1 LVVAERQE
9 DGDMNLKRIMQ
20 HLSAGRASV
29 RRAFPSRA
37 LDAIERAIRET
48 EAQHDGQI
56 RFVVEAALEW
66 SPLLAGQSAR
76 ERAIEVF
83 SELRVWDTEHNN
95 GVLIYLLLADRD
107 VEIVADR
114 GIHAKLGAEIW
125 ETICREMEAA
135 FRNGQFEAGV
145 LAGIR
150 AVCKHLAHHFP
161 ARSGKPNEMPDSPVV
176 L

>member
-1 LVVAERQE
+1 
-9 DGDMNLKRIMQ
+9 MNLKRIMQ
-20 HLSAGRASV
+20 HLSSGRTAV
-29 RRAFPSRA
+29 RRVFPSRT
-37 LDAIERAIRET
+37 LEVIERTIRET
-48 EAQHDGQI
+48 EAQYDGQI
-56 RFVVEAALEW
+56 RFVVEAALD
-66 SPLLAGQSAR
+66 SAPLLAGQSAR
-76 ERAIEVF
+76 ERALEVF

-125 ETICREMEAA
+125 EAICREMEAA

-150 AVCKHLAHHFP
+150 AVGERLVCHFP
-161 ARSGKPNEMPDSPVV
+161 VQGGKLNEMPDRPVV

>member
-1 LVVAERQE
+1 
-9 DGDMNLKRIMQ
+9 MNLKRIMR
-20 HLSAGRASV
+20 HLSSGRAAV
-29 RRAFPSRA
+29 RRAFPQRA
-37 LDAIERAIRET
+37 LDAVELAIRET
-48 EAQHDGQI
+48 ETRHDGQI
-56 RFVVEAALEW
+56 RFAVEAALDL
-66 SPLLAGQSAR
+66 SPLLGGQPAR

-114 GIHAKLGAEIW
+114 GIHVRLGAETW
-125 ETICREMEAA
+125 EAICREVEAA

-145 LAGIR
+145 LAGIH
-150 AVCKHLAHHFP
+150 AVGEHLARHFP
-161 ARSGKPNEMPDSPVV
+161 ARGDKSNEMPDRPVV

>member
-1 LVVAERQE
+1 M
-9 DGDMNLKRIMQ
+9 GLKRIMQ
-20 HLSAGRASV
+20 HLSSRRTAV
-29 RRAFPSRA
+29 RRVFPSRT
-37 LDAIERAIRET
+37 LEAIERTIRET

-56 RFVVEAALEW
+56 RFVVEAALD
-66 SPLLAGQSAR
+66 SAPLLAGQSAR

-114 GIHAKLGAEIW
+114 GIHVKLGTEIW
-125 ETICREMEAA
+125 EAICREMEAA
-135 FRNGQFEAGV
+135 FRNGQFEAGA

-150 AVCKHLAHHFP
+150 AVGEHLARHFP
-161 ARSGKPNEMPDSPVV
+161 VQGGKLNEMPDRPVV

>member
-1 LVVAERQE
+1 
-9 DGDMNLKRIMQ
+9 MTLKRIMR
-20 HLSAGRASV
+20 HLSSGRAAV
-29 RRAFPSRA
+29 RRAFPPRA
-37 LDAIERAIRET
+37 LDAIERAIRATET
-48 EAQHDGQI
+48 RHDGQI
-56 RFVVEAALEW
+56 RFAVEAALDLA
-66 SPLLAGQSAR
+66 PLLAGQTAR
-76 ERAIEVF
+76 ERAVGVF

-114 GIHAKLGAEIW
+114 GIHARLGTETW

-150 AVCKHLAHHFP
+150 AVGEHLARHFP
-161 ARSGKPNEMPDSPVV
+161 ARGGKPNEMPDRPVV
-176 L
+176 LQ

>member
-1 LVVAERQE
+1 
-9 DGDMNLKRIMQ
+9 MNLKRIMQ
-20 HLSAGRASV
+20 HLSSGRAAV
-29 RRAFPSRA
+29 RRAFPSRT
-37 LDAIERAIRET
+37 LEAIECAIRET

-56 RFVVEAALEW
+56 RFAVEAALEL
-66 SPLLAGQSAR
+66 SPLLAGQTAR

-83 SELRVWDTEHNN
+83 SNLRVWDTEHNN

-114 GIHAKLGAEIW
+114 GIHAKLGTEIW
-125 ETICREMEAA
+125 EAICREMEAA
-135 FRNGQFEAGV
+135 FRNGQFETGV

-150 AVCKHLAHHFP
+150 TVGEHLARHFP